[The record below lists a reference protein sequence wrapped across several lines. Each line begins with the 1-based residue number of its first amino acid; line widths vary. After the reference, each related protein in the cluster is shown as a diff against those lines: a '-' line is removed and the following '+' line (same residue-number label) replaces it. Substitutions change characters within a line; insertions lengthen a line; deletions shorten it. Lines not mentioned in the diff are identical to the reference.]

1 MSEHHYEAS
10 GLRADALRAGVGLV
24 LSTIILIVVRENT
37 VVAAIL
43 ALVVLPFLTFSLR
56 VWARSRT
63 VVDLSDDSI
72 TARVLGTPGLSIFAR
87 DCVSL
92 PWQDLCMVRLRYFS
106 TQRNQE
112 AGWMELTLKARKKT
126 LKLDST
132 IKDFRDIDERA
143 AWAARDGR
151 LALSPATVSNLG
163 ALGIAAG
170 AEAANATNTERQET

>member
-1 MSEHHYEAS
+1 ME
-10 GLRADALRAGVGLV
+10 
-24 LSTIILIVVRENT
+24 
-37 VVAAIL
+37 
-43 ALVVLPFLTFSLR
+43 
-56 VWARSRT
+56 
-63 VVDLSDDSI
+63 LSDESI
-72 TARVLGTPGLSIFAR
+72 SARVLGAPGLSIFAR

-106 TQRNQE
+106 TRRNQE

-132 IKDFRDIDERA
+132 IKGFRDIAERA
-143 AWAARDGR
+143 AWAARDRR

-170 AEAANATNTERQET
+170 AEEADAINTERQEA